1 MTNKL
6 RVKGGL
12 NVMTVSYIRP
22 DKDFENVYEQL
33 KLVNAYSEQMVLP
46 VETEMIDQLSQNK
59 RLSERCDVVRLFRS
73 LQNDTV
79 LIYDTWVLSTN
90 IEDVVQMF
98 SCLLKNNIEVHFVK
112 QGIVINAQSDTMV
125 VLGLIDQLRQL
136 VQNEE
141 KKGIG
146 RPKGSKSVS
155 KFDGQLD
162 EIIALLKS
170 GNSVSEIS
178 RLLKVSRSSLKD
190 YVESRELKT
199 LVSGVVLSNNGEN
212 TRAMMIETI
221 QCPSVKIIK
230 EERV

>member
-1 MTNKL
+1 M
-6 RVKGGL
+6 V
-12 NVMTVSYIRP
+12 VSYIRP

-33 KLVNAYSEQMVLP
+33 KLINAYSTQMDLP
-46 VETEMIDQLSQNK
+46 IETEMIDQLSQNK

-73 LQNDTV
+73 LKNDTV

-90 IEDVVQMF
+90 IEDIVQLF
-98 SCLLKNNIEVHFVK
+98 SCLLKNSIEVHFVK
-112 QGIVINAQSDTMV
+112 QGIVINPQSDTMV

-199 LVSGVVLSNNGEN
+199 LVRDVVLSNNGEN
-212 TRAMMIETI
+212 TRAIMIETI
-221 QCPSVKIIK
+221 QCPSVKTIK
-230 EERV
+230 EESR

>member
-1 MTNKL
+1 M
-6 RVKGGL
+6 V
-12 NVMTVSYIRP
+12 VSYIRP

-33 KLVNAYSEQMVLP
+33 KLINAYSEQMILP
-46 VETEMIDQLSQNK
+46 IDTEMIDQLSQNK
-59 RLSERCDVVRLFRS
+59 RLTERSEVVKLFRS
-73 LQNDTV
+73 LKDDTL
-79 LIYDTWVLSTN
+79 LIYDGWVLSTN

-98 SCLLKNNIEVHFVK
+98 SCLLKNNIEIHFVK

-136 VQNEE
+136 VQNED

-155 KFDGQLD
+155 KFDMQLE
-162 EIIALLKS
+162 EIVALLKS
-170 GNSVSEIS
+170 GNSVSEIA

-190 YVESRELKT
+190 YVESRELKA
-199 LVSGVVLSNNGEN
+199 LVYGVVLSNSGEN

-221 QCPSVKIIK
+221 QCPSVKAIK
-230 EERV
+230 EEVI

>member
-6 RVKGGL
+6 NLKRGL
-12 NVMTVSYIRP
+12 SVMTVSYIRP

-33 KLVNAYSEQMVLP
+33 KLINAYSEQLDLP
-46 VETEMIDQLSQNK
+46 IETEMIDQLSQNK
-59 RLSERCDVVRLFRS
+59 RLSERGDVVQLFRS
-73 LQNDTV
+73 LKNDTV

-90 IEDVVQMF
+90 IEDIVQMF
-98 SCLLKNNIEVHFVK
+98 SCLLKNSIEVHFVK
-112 QGIVINAQSDTMV
+112 QGIIINAQSDTMV
-125 VLGLIDQLRQL
+125 VLGLIDQLRQW
-136 VQNEE
+136 VQNEA

-155 KFDGQLD
+155 KFDKQLD
-162 EIIALLKS
+162 EIITLLKS

-199 LVSGVVLSNNGEN
+199 LVNGVVLSNNGEN
-212 TRAMMIETI
+212 TRAIMIETI
-221 QCPSVKIIK
+221 QCPNVKIIK
-230 EERV
+230 EESL

>member
-1 MTNKL
+1 M
-6 RVKGGL
+6 V
-12 NVMTVSYIRP
+12 VSYIRP
-22 DKDFENVYEQL
+22 DRDFENVYEQL
-33 KLVNAYSEQMVLP
+33 KLINAYSTQMDLP
-46 VETEMIDQLSQNK
+46 IETEMIDQLSQNK

-73 LQNDTV
+73 LKNDTV

-90 IEDVVQMF
+90 IEDIVQLF
-98 SCLLKNNIEVHFVK
+98 SCLLKNSIEVHFVK
-112 QGIVINAQSDTMV
+112 QGIVINPQSDTMV

-199 LVSGVVLSNNGEN
+199 LVRDVVLSNNGEN
-212 TRAMMIETI
+212 TRAIMIETI
-221 QCPSVKIIK
+221 QCPSVKTIK
-230 EERV
+230 EESR